1 MEFTVRLRTRARA
14 EVVAEGRQGTE
25 GWGLSQKVSGGPQ
38 LLRAPREACCLLHS
52 WSLLLSPRQACQLI
66 PAQHLARSFH
76 FLWPAW
82 DLSHLSTYWRGFLV
96 PWVGGWGGMMKGR
109 IRGCPGRGIPWG
121 PADGNEMKGT
131 DTEPALGESS
141 RVLGR
146 AGLEEP
152 GQEAGKPGFSF

>member
-96 PWVGGWGGMMKGR
+96 PWVGQDMK
-109 IRGCPGRGIPWG
+109 
-121 PADGNEMKGT
+121 
-131 DTEPALGESS
+131 ESIFYLPIFCTFCCFFFQPNVAS
-141 RVLGR
+141 PLLLWF
-146 AGLEEP
+146 A
-152 GQEAGKPGFSF
+152 F